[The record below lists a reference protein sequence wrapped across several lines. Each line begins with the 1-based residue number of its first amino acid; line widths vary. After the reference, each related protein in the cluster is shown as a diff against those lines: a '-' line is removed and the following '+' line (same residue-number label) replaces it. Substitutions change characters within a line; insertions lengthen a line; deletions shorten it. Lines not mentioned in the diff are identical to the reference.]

1 MKSIMKMNPFE
12 LKAEVRKRHPDI
24 EISKKATKA
33 ELLELLG
40 VKQEKKGKRSWKPA
54 QKLDVRDKQD
64 GFRYRFRDKDPQN
77 IQRARAEGWEFVNP
91 ITGIPGEHV
100 DPEDA
105 QKDLT
110 STTEYRELTLM
121 ALPED
126 IAQSRDEHF
135 RELTRNQTVGLKD
148 RLQGDLDKEAPEG
161 HKTSATGSIVID

>member
-12 LKAEVRKRHPDI
+12 LRAELRKKGIDA
-24 EISKKATKA
+24 SKKATKP

-40 VKQEKKGKRSWKPA
+40 VKQEKKGKASWKPA
-54 QKLDVRDKQD
+54 QKLDVRNKQE
-64 GFRYRFRDKDPQN
+64 GFRYRFRDRDSQN

-91 ITGIPGEHV
+91 ITGIPGDHV

-126 IAQSRDEHF
+126 IAQARDEHF
-135 RELTRNQTVGLKD
+135 KELTRKQTVGLKD
-148 RLQGDLDKEAPEG
+148 RLQGDLDKDAPEG
-161 HKTSATGSIVID
+161 HRTSATGTIVID